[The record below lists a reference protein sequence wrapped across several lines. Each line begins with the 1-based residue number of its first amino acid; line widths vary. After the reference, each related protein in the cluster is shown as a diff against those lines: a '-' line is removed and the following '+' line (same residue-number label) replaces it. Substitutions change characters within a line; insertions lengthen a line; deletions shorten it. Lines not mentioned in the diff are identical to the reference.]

1 MAENVI
7 ELTADAAYDELTR
20 PKSFWYKAFHQIIR
34 NPRAILGFSVL
45 LVLVLAAVFADQ
57 ITPYDPYKTN
67 YSNVKQ
73 PPSAEHFIGTDELG
87 RDGFS
92 RLIYGARISLMVG
105 ITVSSISVSIGV
117 ALGAIAGYF
126 GGIADMIIMRVVDLM
141 MAFPFLVLAIAL
153 VAVFGPSLF
162 NMMLAL
168 IVVYW
173 IWFARVV
180 RGMVLTLRETEFI
193 VGAKAAGASDISI
206 IFRHILPNVFPGGGC
221 AGLLQRRR
229 SHPHRRHAELSGAG
243 RAAASRRMGLDAEQ
257 RQRAD
262 AHLAR
267 DVDRARR
274 RHHDH
279 GARDQFHRRCPARRP
294 RPHIAPIVCIFSG
307 DCDKISLAPL
317 LGLAPRLRKLGGDFR
332 GYAAEEGASANCERI
347 ALSSEVRRQ
356 LLENP
361 PASAMSVISR

>member
-1 MAENVI
+1 MAEQVV
-7 ELTADAAYDELTR
+7 ELVADAVYDDVTR
-20 PKSFWYKAFHQIIR
+20 PRSFWDSALRQILR
-34 NPRAILGFSVL
+34 NNRAILGFAVL
-45 LVLVLAAVFADQ
+45 LVLVLAAVFAEQ

-105 ITVSSISVSIGV
+105 FIVSSISVTIGV

-153 VAVFGPSLF
+153 VAVFGPSLL
-162 NMMLAL
+162 NMMVAL

-193 VGAKAAGASDISI
+193 VGAKAAGATDISI
-206 IFRHILPNVFPGGGC
+206 IFRHILPNVFPVVVVQGSFSV
-221 AGLLQRRR
+221 AEAILIAATLSYLGLGAQPPR
-229 SHPHRRHAELSGAG
+229 AEWGSMLSNAKELM
-243 RAAASRRMGLDAEQ
+243 RILPVMS
-257 RQRAD
+257 
-262 AHLAR
+262 
-267 DVDRARR
+267 
-274 RHHDH
+274 
-279 GARDQFHRRCPARRP
+279 
-294 RPHIAPIVCIFSG
+294 IAPGVAIMITVLAINFIG
-307 DCDKISLAPL
+307 DA
-317 LGLAPRLRKLGGDFR
+317 LRD
-332 GYAAEEGASANCERI
+332 
-347 ALSSEVRRQ
+347 ALDPTLR
-356 LLENP
+356 N
-361 PASAMSVISR
+361 

>member
-1 MAENVI
+1 MAEHIVELAADAAFI
-7 ELTADAAYDELTR
+7 ELTEPR
-20 PKSFWYKAFHQIIR
+20 SFLYKAFRQILR
-34 NPRAILGFSVL
+34 NKQAILGFSVL
-45 LVLVLAAVFADQ
+45 LVLVLAAVFAEQ
-57 ITPYDPYKTN
+57 IAPYDPYKTN

-105 ITVSSISVSIGV
+105 IIVSGISTTIGV

-153 VAVFGPSLF
+153 VAVFGPSLL

-206 IFRHILPNVFPGGGC
+206 IFRHILPNVLPVVIVQGSFSV
-221 AGLLQRRR
+221 AEAILIAATLSYLGLGAQ
-229 SHPHRRHAELSGAG
+229 PPTAEWGSMLSNAKELM
-243 RAAASRRMGLDAEQ
+243 RILPVLS
-257 RQRAD
+257 
-262 AHLAR
+262 
-267 DVDRARR
+267 
-274 RHHDH
+274 
-279 GARDQFHRRCPARRP
+279 
-294 RPHIAPIVCIFSG
+294 IAPGVAIMITVLAINFIG
-307 DCDKISLAPL
+307 DA
-317 LGLAPRLRKLGGDFR
+317 LRD
-332 GYAAEEGASANCERI
+332 
-347 ALSSEVRRQ
+347 ALDPTLRQ
-356 LLENP
+356 
-361 PASAMSVISR
+361 